1 MQASMNE
8 QESVDMVTV
17 AEFRKDVEEI
27 LPGVIAD
34 RRHLHENPELAFEEY
49 ETSRFVAERLA
60 SLGVEDIRTG
70 IGGTGVTGLIRG
82 GRGEGKVVMVRAD
95 MDALPILEE
104 NEVDYKSAR
113 PGVMHACGHDA
124 HTAMLLGLTRL
135 LVDRRAEFAGTVK
148 VLFQPAEE
156 VPPGG
161 AIGMIRDGALEDPH
175 VDAVLGLHVSSETPA
190 GKIAMRAGAGSASS
204 DRFRITIKGKGGHA
218 ASPHEA
224 VDPIVIGS
232 QIVLAFQALVS
243 RETDPIAAA
252 VVSTTAFIAGEA
264 FNVIPDTAELR
275 GTVRTLD
282 QDVRETL
289 ERRLVEV
296 ASGIGKAGGAE
307 VVADFIRGYPG
318 IVNDA
323 AMTGMVRQAAID
335 AVGEDNVIESPIG
348 MGGEDFAYFSLE
360 RPGCFFNVGTR
371 NEDRGIVWGHHH
383 PKFDVEEE
391 GMSAGIA
398 TMGNAV
404 LSYLGS

>member
-1 MQASMNE
+1 
-8 QESVDMVTV
+8 MVLAT
-17 AEFRKDVEEI
+17 ELRKDVDEI

-34 RRHLHENPELAFEEY
+34 RRHLHEHPELAFEEY
-49 ETSRFVAERLA
+49 ETSKFVAERLA
-60 SLGVEDIRTG
+60 SLGVEEIRTG
-70 IGGTGVTGLIRG
+70 VGGTGVTGLIRG
-82 GRGEGKVVMVRAD
+82 GGGDGKVVMVRAD

-104 NEVDYKSAR
+104 NDVDYRSAK

-135 LVDRRAEFAGTVK
+135 LVDRKGEFAGTVK

-161 AIGMIRDGALEDPH
+161 AVAMIRDGALEDPH
-175 VDAVLGLHVSSETPA
+175 VNAVLGLHVSSETPA
-190 GKIAMRAGAGSASS
+190 GKIAVRAGAGSASS
-204 DRFRITIKGKGGHA
+204 DRFRTTIRGKGGHA

-224 VDPIVIGS
+224 IDPVVIGS
-232 QIVLAFQALVS
+232 QIVLAFQTLVS
-243 RETDPIAAA
+243 RETDPIEAA

-275 GTVRTLD
+275 GTVRTLN
-282 QDVRETL
+282 QDVRDRL
-289 ERRLVEV
+289 EKRLVEM
-296 ASGIGKAGGAE
+296 AHGIARAGGAE
-307 VVADFIRGYPG
+307 ADVEFIRGYPG
-318 IVNDA
+318 IVNNE
-323 AMTGMVRQAAID
+323 AMTETVRRAAIE
-335 AVGEDNVIESPIG
+335 AVGEENVIDSPIG

-371 NEDRGIVWGHHH
+371 NEERGIVWGHHH
-383 PKFDVEEE
+383 PRFDVEEE

-404 LSYLGS
+404 LSYLGT

>member
-1 MQASMNE
+1 
-8 QESVDMVTV
+8 MVLAT
-17 AEFRKDVEEI
+17 EFRKDVEEI
-27 LPGVIAD
+27 LPGVVAD

-49 ETSRFVAERLA
+49 ETSKFVAERLA

-82 GRGEGKVVMVRAD
+82 GKGDGKVVMARAD

-104 NEVDYKSAR
+104 NDVDYKSTK

-135 LVDRRAEFAGTVK
+135 LVDRKGEFAGTVK

-161 AIGMIRDGALEDPH
+161 AIAMIRDGALEDPH

-204 DRFRITIKGKGGHA
+204 DRFRITIQGRGGHA

-232 QIVLAFQALVS
+232 QIVLAFQTLVS
-243 RETDPIAAA
+243 RETNPIDAA
-252 VVSTTAFIAGEA
+252 VLSTTAFIAGEA

-275 GTVRTLD
+275 GTVRTLN
-282 QDVRETL
+282 QEVREHL
-289 ERRLVEV
+289 EKRLIEV
-296 ASGIGKAGGAE
+296 ATGIARAGGAE

-318 IVNDA
+318 IVNDE
-323 AMTGMVRQAAID
+323 AMTEMVRLAAID
-335 AVGEDNVIESPIG
+335 AVGEDNVIESLIG
-348 MGGEDFAYFSLE
+348 MGGEDFSYFSLE

-383 PKFDVEEE
+383 PRFDVEEE

-398 TMGNAV
+398 TMGNAM